1 MTRFTGGFPPDPD
14 APAPLLPAPAAAGA
28 DAGPGL
34 PIPAADGAPAPSSPP
49 SPEDS
54 IPGDR
59 NPRFAD
65 PAASSQPDTNANTRS
80 TKQQANL
87 TTRACDLLL
96 RDKYTNS
103 SGGGE
108 RGRGEARPMRRGSI
122 RAANSTRNNNTE
134 DGTNAKNSIGGRAA
148 AQKRI
153 AIETGRRSNRGGH
166 RCNSSAC
173 CSARIGQGLD
183 RFHANKNL
191 FDLMPPTFIIAF
203 AAAAAPSC
211 RWWRLMLFRLPAAV
225 ILFLSRLDAA
235 GVVRQGQAAKERRGE
250 AMMWICSW
258 SGVDFVRARCESR
271 GGVAVRSRD
280 ERDRR
285 TGRGSSVAAGECLW
299 AGVWGPLDGRASR
312 TKGARAVNGSAAD
325 VPRVW
330 PTTVVRGTQVA
341 VGVGF
346 S

>member
-1 MTRFTGGFPPDPD
+1 
-14 APAPLLPAPAAAGA
+14 
-28 DAGPGL
+28 
-34 PIPAADGAPAPSSPP
+34 
-49 SPEDS
+49 
-54 IPGDR
+54 
-59 NPRFAD
+59 
-65 PAASSQPDTNANTRS
+65 
-80 TKQQANL
+80 
-87 TTRACDLLL
+87 
-96 RDKYTNS
+96 
-103 SGGGE
+103 
-108 RGRGEARPMRRGSI
+108 MRRGSI

-285 TGRGSSVAAGECLW
+285 TGRGSSVAAANVCGQGC
-299 AGVWGPLDGRASR
+299 
-312 TKGARAVNGSAAD
+312 GARRMAALR
-325 VPRVW
+325 VPKAKGCPSGKRVLLPVFCGAGQPPW
-330 PTTVVRGTQVA
+330 SV
-341 VGVGF
+341 
-346 S
+346 